1 MSKTFTLKE
10 NEVAKDLISNDTYGY
25 FIVKRCNINM
35 DYVEKNI
42 DNMIAQYDQPRIDKL
57 IQEKA
62 DGLTVKYCDGW
73 DKLTIDSIT

>member
-1 MSKTFTLKE
+1 
-10 NEVAKDLISNDTYGY
+10 
-25 FIVKRCNINM
+25 M